1 MKAIIVNVITS
12 DFVCND
18 GTKWLN
24 GKVDIVVDFDINKS
38 YNDKRTLNTLS
49 TTYVRAKAA
58 NVDINSIGKVI
69 DFDIIH
75 HKVGD
80 IYITPWEDSITFKHD
95 CDEVIIN
102 GYE

>member
-24 GKVDIVVDFDINKS
+24 GKVDIVIDFDINKS
-38 YNDKRTLNTLS
+38 YNDKRTLNTLN
-49 TTYVRAKAA
+49 TTYARAKAA

-69 DFDIIH
+69 DFNIIH
-75 HKVGD
+75 HKTGD
-80 IYITPWEDSITFKHD
+80 TYITPWRESIMFKHD

-102 GYE
+102 KVI

>member
-38 YNDKRTLNTLS
+38 YNDKRTLNT
-49 TTYVRAKAA
+49 TYARAKAA

-75 HKVGD
+75 HKTGD
-80 IYITPWEDSITFKHD
+80 TYITPWGDSIKFKHD

-102 GYE
+102 KVI

>member
-38 YNDKRTLNTLS
+38 YNDKRNLNTLNT
-49 TTYVRAKAA
+49 TYARAKVA
-58 NVDINSIGKVI
+58 NVDINSIGKTIYV
-69 DFDIIH
+69 DIIH
-75 HKVGD
+75 HKTGD
-80 IYITPWEDSITFKHD
+80 TYITPWGDSIKFKHD

-102 GYE
+102 KVI

>member
-38 YNDKRTLNTLS
+38 YNDKRTLNTLK
-49 TTYVRAKAA
+49 Y
-58 NVDINSIGKVI
+58 
-69 DFDIIH
+69 
-75 HKVGD
+75 
-80 IYITPWEDSITFKHD
+80 YL
-95 CDEVIIN
+95 C
-102 GYE
+102 

>member
-38 YNDKRTLNTLS
+38 YNDKRTLNTLN
-49 TTYVRAKAA
+49 TTYARAKAA
-58 NVDINSIGKVI
+58 NVDINSIGKII

-75 HKVGD
+75 HKTGD
-80 IYITPWEDSITFKHD
+80 TYITPLGDNIIFKHD

-102 GYE
+102 KLI

>member
-38 YNDKRTLNTLS
+38 YNDKRTLNTLN
-49 TTYVRAKAA
+49 TTYARAKAA

-69 DFDIIH
+69 NFDIIH
-75 HKVGD
+75 HKTGD
-80 IYITPWEDSITFKHD
+80 IYITPWRDNIMFKHD
-95 CDEVIIN
+95 YDEVIIN
-102 GYE
+102 KVI

>member
-12 DFVCND
+12 DFIYND

-38 YNDKRTLNTLS
+38 YNDKRTLNTLN
-49 TTYVRAKAA
+49 TTYARAKAA

-75 HKVGD
+75 HKTGD
-80 IYITPWEDSITFKHD
+80 SYITPWGDSIKFKHD

-102 GYE
+102 KVI

>member
-1 MKAIIVNVITS
+1 MKARIVNVITS

-38 YNDKRTLNTLS
+38 YNDKRTLNTLN
-49 TTYVRAKAA
+49 TTYARAKAA

-69 DFDIIH
+69 DFDVIH
-75 HKVGD
+75 HKTGNT
-80 IYITPWEDSITFKHD
+80 YITPWGDSIKFKHD

-102 GYE
+102 KVI

>member
-12 DFVCND
+12 DFVFND

-38 YNDKRTLNTLS
+38 YNDKRTLNTLN
-49 TTYVRAKAA
+49 TTYARAKAT
-58 NVDINSIGKVI
+58 NVDINSIGKII

-75 HKVGD
+75 HKAGVTF
-80 IYITPWEDSITFKHD
+80 ITPWGDSIKFKHD

-102 GYE
+102 KVI

>member
-24 GKVDIVVDFDINKS
+24 GKVDIVVDFDIDKS
-38 YNDKRTLNTLS
+38 YNDKRTLNTLT
-49 TTYVRAKAA
+49 TTYVRAKRA
-58 NVDINSIGKVI
+58 NVNISSIGKVI

-75 HKVGD
+75 HNAGD
-80 IYITPWEDSITFKHD
+80 IYITSWGQTVEYKND
-95 CDEVIIN
+95 CDEIIIN
-102 GYE
+102 NVI

>member
-1 MKAIIVNVITS
+1 MKAIIVNVIIS

-24 GKVDIVVDFDINKS
+24 GKVDIVVDFDIDKS
-38 YNDKRTLNTLS
+38 YNDKRTLNTLN
-49 TTYVRAKAA
+49 TTYARAKAA

-75 HKVGD
+75 HKTGD
-80 IYITPWEDSITFKHD
+80 TYITPWGDSIKFKHD

-102 GYE
+102 KVI

>member
-24 GKVDIVVDFDINKS
+24 GKVDIV
-38 YNDKRTLNTLS
+38 
-49 TTYVRAKAA
+49 
-58 NVDINSIGKVI
+58 I

-75 HKVGD
+75 HKAGD
-80 IYITPWEDSITFKHD
+80 TFITPWGDSVKFKHD

-102 GYE
+102 KVI

>member
-24 GKVDIVVDFDINKS
+24 GKGDIVVDFDINKS
-38 YNDKRTLNTLS
+38 YNDKRTLNTLN
-49 TTYVRAKAA
+49 TTYARAKAA
-58 NVDINSIGKVI
+58 NVDINSIGKTI

-75 HKVGD
+75 HKTGD
-80 IYITPWEDSITFKHD
+80 TYITPWGDSIKFKHD

-102 GYE
+102 KVI

>member
-24 GKVDIVVDFDINKS
+24 GKVDIVIDFDINKS
-38 YNDKRTLNTLS
+38 YNDKRTLNTLN
-49 TTYVRAKAA
+49 TTCVRAKAA

-75 HKVGD
+75 HKTGD
-80 IYITPWEDSITFKHD
+80 TYITPWGDSIMFKHD

-102 GYE
+102 KVI

>member
-38 YNDKRTLNTLS
+38 YNDKRTLNTLN
-49 TTYVRAKAA
+49 TTYARAKAA

-69 DFDIIH
+69 DFDIVH
-75 HKVGD
+75 HKTGD
-80 IYITPWEDSITFKHD
+80 TYITPWGNSIIFKHD
-95 CDEVIIN
+95 SDEVIIN
-102 GYE
+102 KVI

>member
-18 GTKWLN
+18 GTKWIN

-38 YNDKRTLNTLS
+38 YNDKRTLNTLN
-49 TTYVRAKAA
+49 TTYARAKAA

-75 HKVGD
+75 HKTGD
-80 IYITPWEDSITFKHD
+80 TYITPWGDSIKFKHD

-102 GYE
+102 KVI

>member
-38 YNDKRTLNTLS
+38 YNDKRTLNTLN
-49 TTYVRAKAA
+49 TTYARAKAA

-75 HKVGD
+75 HKTGD
-80 IYITPWEDSITFKHD
+80 TYITPWGESIMFKHD
-95 CDEVIIN
+95 CDEVVIN
-102 GYE
+102 KVI

>member
-38 YNDKRTLNTLS
+38 YNDKRTLNTLN
-49 TTYVRAKAA
+49 TTYARAKAA

-75 HKVGD
+75 HKASD
-80 IYITPWEDSITFKHD
+80 TYKTPWGDSIKFKHD

-102 GYE
+102 KVI

>member
-38 YNDKRTLNTLS
+38 YNDKRTLNTLN
-49 TTYVRAKAA
+49 TTYVRAKSA
-58 NVDINSIGKVI
+58 NVDINSIGKTI
-69 DFDIIH
+69 DFDIVY
-75 HKVGD
+75 HKAGD
-80 IYITPWEDSITFKHD
+80 TYKTPWGETFKFEND
-95 CDEVIIN
+95 CTQVIIN

>member
-1 MKAIIVNVITS
+1 MKEIIVNVITS

-18 GTKWLN
+18 GTKWIN

-38 YNDKRTLNTLS
+38 YNDKRTLNTLN
-49 TTYVRAKAA
+49 TTYARAKAA

-75 HKVGD
+75 HKAGD
-80 IYITPWEDSITFKHD
+80 TYITPWGDSIKFKHD

-102 GYE
+102 KVI

>member
-38 YNDKRTLNTLS
+38 YNDKRTLNTLN
-49 TTYVRAKAA
+49 TTCVKAKAA
-58 NVDINSIGKVI
+58 NLDINSIGKVI

-75 HKVGD
+75 NKTGD
-80 IYITPWEDSITFKHD
+80 TYITPWGETLKFKND
-95 CDEVIIN
+95 CTQVIIN

>member
-12 DFVCND
+12 DFIYNN
-18 GTKWLN
+18 GTKWIN
-24 GKVDIVVDFDINKS
+24 GKVDIVVDFDIDKS

-49 TTYVRAKAA
+49 TTCVRAKQA
-58 NVDINSIGKVI
+58 NVDISSIGKVI

-75 HKVGD
+75 HKAGD
-80 IYITPWEDSITFKHD
+80 DYKTPWGETFKFKHD
-95 CDEVIIN
+95 CTEVIIN